1 MGASILRAVECATV
15 NGRLLYVVGPSGSGK
30 DSLIDYARPR
40 APANV
45 AFARRTITRLASAGG
60 EQHIAVTPHDFEEL
74 LASGAFAMHWRANG
88 LSYGI
93 GREIVDWLAQGR
105 TVVVSGSRA
114 YLPQALAAFPHLQ
127 VVSITASA
135 ETLRARLVAR
145 SRESA
150 AEIEARLARATALHV
165 PPGTPVRE
173 IRNDGGLAQGGEK
186 LLRLLD

>member
-1 MGASILRAVECATV
+1 MK
-15 NGRLLYVVGPSGSGK
+15 GRLLYVVGPSGSGK
-30 DSLIDYARPR
+30 DSLIDYVRPH

-88 LSYGI
+88 LAYGI
-93 GREIVDWLAQGR
+93 GREILDWLAQGR

-114 YLPQALAAFPHLQ
+114 YLPQALAAFPGLQ
-127 VVSITASA
+127 VISITASI

-150 AEIEARLARATALHV
+150 AEIEARLARATALQV
-165 PPGTPVRE
+165 PPGTVVHE
-173 IRNDGGLAQGGEK
+173 IRNDGDLAHGGE
-186 LLRLLD
+186 RLLALLA